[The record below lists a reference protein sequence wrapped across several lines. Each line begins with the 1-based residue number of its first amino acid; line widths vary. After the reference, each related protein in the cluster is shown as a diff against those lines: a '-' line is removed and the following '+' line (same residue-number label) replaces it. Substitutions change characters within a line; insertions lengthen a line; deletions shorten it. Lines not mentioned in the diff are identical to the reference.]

1 MLVTSYSSSRTRELS
16 ENTTIYIAANF
27 RGSELVTNTIFAEKT
42 FTKDAMPPNFTEKT
56 FTNSLKTAKFAKVF
70 SFKSFPLYSFDLRTL
85 L

>member
-1 MLVTSYSSSRTRELS
+1 MLVTSCSFKPDKRAKRE
-16 ENTTIYIAANF
+16 YYHIAANF